1 MDYGQIL
8 SRSWRITWNNKFLWV
23 LGFLAALTRISSN
36 SSSYQTNSS
45 EMTPE
50 AVEQMMQGVALLV
63 GLGCFFLLIGLVVW
77 LLSLAAKGGLITAV
91 SRIDN
96 GERVTLGEA
105 FSAGLSRILT
115 LVGMNILLYLPIILI
130 VIVSVVGAITLL
142 AGSGITFASFAEE
155 PSVAG
160 EAIAATLGFIFF
172 CFCGLIC
179 GLILLGIFLQFINA
193 FAYRGIM
200 LRELGAIA
208 SLSHGWQV
216 FRNNFVEV
224 LLLSMLFFVIS
235 IGFGMA
241 VAVVL
246 APLALIM
253 FVPMMAMASG
263 GSTPG
268 AAEIFLLTGGALC
281 LGVLGAALASV
292 LTTWQ
297 SAAFTLAYEEWTGKA
312 GKMVESV
319 EP

>member
-8 SRSWRITWNNKFLWV
+8 SRSWQITWKNKFLWV

-36 SSSYQTNSS
+36 TSSYQTNSS

-50 AVEQMMQGVALLV
+50 AVEQMMQGMALLV
-63 GLGCFFLLIGLVVW
+63 GLGCLFLLIGVALW

-105 FSAGLSRILT
+105 FSAGLSRIST
-115 LVGMNILLYLPIILI
+115 LVGMNLLLYLPIFLI
-130 VIVSVVGAITLL
+130 VVVSVVGAITLL
-142 AGSGITFASFAEE
+142 AGSGITFASFADE
-155 PSVAG
+155 PSAAG
-160 EAIAATLGFIFF
+160 EALAATFGLIFF

-179 GLILLGIFLQFINA
+179 GLVLLGILLQFINA

-200 LRELGAIA
+200 LRGLGAIA

-216 FRNNFVEV
+216 FRSNFVEV

-235 IGFGMA
+235 IAFGMA

-246 APLALIM
+246 APLALIL

-268 AAEIFLLTGGALC
+268 TAEIFLLSGGALC
-281 LGVLGAALASV
+281 LGILGAALASV

-297 SAAFTLAYEEWTGKA
+297 SAAFTLAYQEWTGKT
-312 GKMVESV
+312 VSSE
-319 EP
+319 

>member
-23 LGFLAALTRISSN
+23 LGFLAALTRVSSN
-36 SSSYQTNSS
+36 SSSYQFDSS
-45 EMTPE
+45 SMGPE
-50 AVEQMMQGVALLV
+50 ELEQMMQGVALLV
-63 GLGCFFLLIGLVVW
+63 GLGCCFLLIGLVVW

-115 LVGMNILLYLPIILI
+115 LVGMNILLYLPIFLI
-130 VIVSVVGAITLL
+130 VVVSVAGAITLL

-155 PSVAG
+155 PSAAG
-160 EAIAATLGFIFF
+160 EAMAATLGFIFF

-179 GLILLGIFLQFINA
+179 GLILLGVFLQFINA

-200 LRELGAIA
+200 LRGLGAIA

-216 FRNNFVEV
+216 FRHNFVEV

-241 VAVVL
+241 MVVVL
-246 APLALIM
+246 APLAVIM
-253 FVPMMAMASG
+253 FVPMMAMASN

-268 AAEIFLLTGGALC
+268 AAEIFLLTGGAVC
-281 LGVLGAALASV
+281 LGILGAALASV

-312 GKMVESV
+312 GTVEAV
-319 EP
+319 